1 MTGAER
7 VSSGAAAIVLAVSLS
22 VSLMPGAAN
31 AAGTT
36 ERVSVSSSGQEA
48 NDNSA
53 ASSGQPSISDSGRYV
68 AFDSFATNLA
78 DGDTQI
84 CAKTDTGGGGGPGPG
99 PGPGPAPSG
108 PPPMPTRQWN
118 CSDVFLHDRD
128 TGTTTL
134 ISRLPNGTQATDD
147 AGNVRITGDGST
159 VFFNYRNFTVDNPTF
174 GLFAY
179 DVATGSVEKVSDT
192 SGTDRYSVTDDG
204 SEILFPAGPN
214 GITVYDRDSDSYDD
228 VPASLGSRQIIG
240 LAMSGD
246 GRYVAFGTDDPGL
259 VPNDT
264 NEYHDVFVW
273 DRQDDSIERA
283 SVRSDGAESRPPGG
297 SYPFALSDDGRF
309 VAFHSWAYGLVFEP
323 ALDTGDYG
331 TYVHDMQTGTTTL
344 ASVWNTGARIGDATG
359 CGFSDDGRFVAFQS
373 YVGVLAE
380 DPGFITHVY
389 LHDLD
394 TGATKRVTVGA
405 DGTGGGGDRCA
416 VDGDGTSVAF
426 TSPFG
431 DLVAGDTNQFLDVFV
446 REIPLTD
453 WNAMATTASGESSP
467 EEPTTVSTNTD
478 TDPGDPFGTQITVPA
493 GTEGGPVSVSE
504 SPNLTNQQPSG
515 YSFLNQEID
524 VTAPD
529 ATWDNPLALTF
540 RIDSSALPTWRDPL
554 LTDVFRNGE
563 LVQDCPGSTTALP
576 PDAGAPDGYPCVSV
590 RALEDGDLILT
601 ILTPHA
607 SLWNFGTP
615 TDTTNPTASI
625 ATPAAGAS
633 YKLGSDVRA
642 DYSCADGGT
651 DAAGL
656 ASCEGDV
663 ADGAPI
669 DTSVIGTHDFSVIA
683 TDNAGNSSTATTNYK
698 VVYDFGGF
706 YTPVVN
712 KPGVNVMR
720 AGDGIKIPFS
730 LGGDQ
735 GLQIWAAGN
744 GPQVKQVTCQK
755 NATPAQL
762 KGGSIKAS
770 GLSYESGRYFYAWK
784 TDRSMAGSCYRVTFG
799 LNDGTEHALD
809 FKLT

>member
-1 MTGAER
+1 MTAAER
-7 VSSGAAAIVLAVSLS
+7 VSGSSAAIVLALALS
-22 VSLMPGAAN
+22 ISLMPGAAS

-36 ERVSVSSSGQEA
+36 ERVSVSTSGQEA
-48 NDNSA
+48 DDNSA
-53 ASSGQPSISDSGRYV
+53 ASSGQPSISDDGRYV

-78 DGDTQI
+78 AGDTQI
-84 CAKTDTGGGGGPGPG
+84 CAKTDSHGGGEG
-99 PGPGPAPSG
+99 GPGPAPTPSG
-108 PPPMPTRQWN
+108 PPPQPNRQWN

-128 TGTTTL
+128 SGTTTL
-134 ISRLPNGTQATDD
+134 VSRLPDGSQATDD
-147 AGNVRITGDGST
+147 AANARISGDGST
-159 VFFNYRNFTVDNPTF
+159 VFFNYRNNVDNPTF

-179 DVATGSVEKVSDT
+179 DVASGSVQKVSDN
-192 SGTDRYSVTDDG
+192 SGSDRYSVTDDG
-204 SEILFPAGPN
+204 SEVLFEGGPN
-214 GITVYDRDSDSYDD
+214 GITVYNPTSDTYDD
-228 VPASLGSRQIIG
+228 IPASLGSRQIIG
-240 LAMSGD
+240 LAFSGD
-246 GRYVAFGTDDPGL
+246 GRFVAFGTDDPTL

-264 NEYHDVFVW
+264 NEYHDTFVW
-273 DRQDDSIERA
+273 DRVDDSIERA

-309 VAFHSWAYGLVFEP
+309 VAFHSWAYGLVSEP
-323 ALDTGDYG
+323 AHDTGGYG
-331 TYVHDMQTGTTTL
+331 TYVHDMETGTTTL

-373 YVGVLAE
+373 YVGVLAD

-389 LHDLD
+389 VHDLN

-405 DGTGGGGDRCA
+405 DGAGGGGDRCG

-426 TSPFG
+426 VSPFG

-453 WNAMATTASGESSP
+453 WTATTTTASGESTP
-467 EEPTTVSTNTD
+467 DEPTTVSTNSNTNTD
-478 TDPGDPFGTQITVPA
+478 DPFGTQITVPA
-493 GTEGGPVSVSE
+493 GTGGGPVSVSE

-529 ATWDNPLALTF
+529 ATWDNPLELTF
-540 RIDSSALPTWRDPL
+540 RIDASALPTWRDPL

-563 LVQDCPGSTTALP
+563 LVQDCLGATTALP

-590 RALEDGDLILT
+590 RALDDGDLILT

-625 ATPAAGAS
+625 ATPADGAS
-633 YKLGSDVRA
+633 YTLGRDVRA
-642 DYSCADGGT
+642 DYSCADGGG
-651 DAAGL
+651 DSAGL
-656 ASCEGDV
+656 ASCEGGV
-663 ADGAPI
+663 ANGAAI
-669 DTSVIGTHDFSVIA
+669 DTSEVGVHTFSVTA
-683 TDNAGNSSTATTNYK
+683 TDNAGNSSTSMSAYN

-706 YTPVVN
+706 YNPVVN
-712 KPGVNVMR
+712 RPGVNVMR
-720 AGDGIKIPFS
+720 AGDAIRIPFS

-735 GLQIWAAGN
+735 GLQIWTAGSD
-744 GPQVKQVTCQK
+744 GPQVKRVSCQK
-755 NATPAQL
+755 NATQTQL
-762 KGGSIKAS
+762 KGGTNKVS

-784 TDRSMAGSCYRVTFG
+784 TDKSMAGSCYRVTFE
-799 LNDGTEHALD
+799 LNDGTEHPLD
-809 FKLT
+809 FKLN